1 MKHLDLNCDLGE
13 GSANDAALMPWI
25 SSANIACGGHAGDE
39 ATMRAAVALALR
51 HGVAVGA
58 HPGLAD
64 RTNFGRREQMVS
76 PDAVELLVREQ
87 AGALA
92 RVAAAQGA
100 ELHHVKLHG
109 ALYHQAARD
118 AALAAAVLDA
128 LQRVGTV
135 AMIYAPAGCVLEQL
149 AQQRGG
155 VRVVPEGFADRGYQ
169 RDGTLI
175 PRNEPGAV
183 LTDKGKAVEQVLGM
197 VRDGRVAAVDGTE
210 VPMRAETICLHSDG
224 PDPVGLARA
233 LRMAL
238 QRAGIRVMAPD
249 GKEEN
254 A

>member
-1 MKHLDLNCDLGE
+1 MKHVDLNCDLGE
-13 GSANDAALMPWI
+13 GSVNDAALMPWI

-64 RTNFGRREQMVS
+64 RTNFGRSEQVVT
-76 PDAVELLVREQ
+76 PGAAAQLVRGQ
-87 AGALA
+87 VSTLA

-100 ELHHVKLHG
+100 RLHHVKLHG

-128 LQRVGTV
+128 LQRMDPV
-135 AMIYAPAGCVLEQL
+135 AMIYAPADCVLARL

-155 VRVVPEGFADRGYQ
+155 VRLVAEGFADRGYQ
-169 RDGTLI
+169 RDGTLA
-175 PRNEPGAV
+175 PRPVPGAV
-183 LTDKGKAVEQVLGM
+183 IDDPQRAVEQVLGM
-197 VRDGRVAAVDGTE
+197 VRDGRVIAVDGAE
-210 VPMRAETICLHSDG
+210 VAVRAETICLHSDG

-233 LRMAL
+233 LSMAL

-249 GKEEN
+249 EKEEN